1 MFLTCAISSSYAD
14 LLVAQSE
21 HDYILN
27 RLVSSISGIM
37 TTSTDAK
44 IIDKIEGTGLE
55 QLTTLNTMCQSD
67 LMFWARV
74 QESRIVMLVN
84 SVLPWPTQVSGS
96 ASLWIVGTEILRLMK
111 SVLPFIQ
118 HLNADF
124 WNPLMLNLRE
134 SLQVSH
140 SFG

>member
-1 MFLTCAISSSYAD
+1 
-14 LLVAQSE
+14 
-21 HDYILN
+21 
-27 RLVSSISGIM
+27 M
-37 TTSTDAK
+37 TTSTDPK

-84 SVLPWPTQVSGS
+84 TLLPWPTKVSGS

-118 HLNADF
+118 HLNGDF
-124 WNPLMLNLRE
+124 WGPLMLNLRDF
-134 SLQVSH
+134 LQVSH